1 MLTFLFALLL
11 ASAAPKK
18 QQASNPCADPPSQLQ
33 MNRCAA
39 AEYRKVDAELNALY
53 DRLIKNFEKDV
64 NDAHRENDAN
74 QIKYSET
81 GLNELKEAERAWIL
95 YRDLHCKAAEQRFEG
110 GTIRPLIWSGCMR
123 QVTEHRIDELKGAYE
138 NQ

>member
-1 MLTFLFALLL
+1 MLTILFALLL
-11 ASAAPKK
+11 ASAAPQK
-18 QQASNPCADPPSQLQ
+18 QQASNPCADPQSQLE

-39 AEYRKVDAELNALY
+39 AEYQKADSGLNALY
-53 DRLIKNFEKDV
+53 DRLIKTLEKDV
-64 NDAHRENDAN
+64 SDAHRENNAD

-81 GLNELKEAERAWIL
+81 GLNDLKEAERAWIQ

-110 GTIRPLIWSGCMR
+110 GSIRPLIWSGCMR

-138 NQ
+138 NE